1 MKHIA
6 IIGECMIELNGK
18 PFGSMHQTF
27 GGDTLNAAVY
37 LVRGCEA
44 NLHQDEIKVSYVTAL
59 GADPISKG
67 MLERW
72 QQEGVSTD
80 LVLQDSQ
87 RTPGLYLIQLDDA
100 GERTFLYWRNQ
111 SAARYL
117 LQHPDFNQI
126 KQALRNVDMVFL
138 SGITLAILPEQDR
151 IELLNILV
159 ELKAQGVEIAFD
171 SNFRPALW
179 PQDENQTV
187 KNSYQAMYTLT
198 DLALVTFD
206 DEQLIWGDSSPEQTI
221 ERLTTLGVKRCI
233 VKLGA
238 DGCLIQDATIQSN
251 IHPDSGA
258 ASAPLAVPT
267 LPVDHVVDTTSAGDS
282 FNGGFLS
289 AYLAGEDLTKS
300 CQRGNTMAGIVIQHR
315 GAIIAKELT
324 QAAITAI

>member
-37 LVRGCEA
+37 LSRGCEA
-44 NLHQDEIKVSYVTAL
+44 NLNQDDIKVSYVTAL

-238 DGCLIQDATIQSN
+238 DGCLIQDATI
-251 IHPDSGA
+251 HPDSGA

-289 AYLAGEDLTKS
+289 AYLAGEDLTTS
-300 CQRGNTMAGIVIQHR
+300 CQRGNTMAGVVIQHR

>member
-300 CQRGNTMAGIVIQHR
+300 CQRGNTMAGVVIQHR